1 MSDFFWCFQRRTKE
15 NAFAAKKRD
24 LSKNTDDL
32 KRERGQMMMRE
43 RRIKTQRE
51 DRTVPSLPSSDS

>member
-1 MSDFFWCFQRRTKE
+1 MSDFFWCLFPEEE

-24 LSKNTDDL
+24 LRK
-32 KRERGQMMMRE
+32 KHPRFERERGQMMMRE

-51 DRTVPSLPSSDS
+51 DITVPSLPSSDS